1 MKTICLPSYKN
12 GMFIPPPNKRDKSVC
27 FTAYYY
33 KMFISSK
40 THDLPFVIEYENA
53 DTLQL

>member
-12 GMFIPPPNKRDKSVC
+12 GTLIPPPNKRDKSVC